1 MKPNVLVILPWLPYP
16 LNTGGN
22 QATFN
27 CIEALKKDLQFHI
40 AFMNG
45 SYEQERSLKQLWPD
59 IRFYRHSKP
68 KPKGFYAITSKIIE
82 RFERILFKNILQY
95 KIEES
100 YTKPNYQK
108 YYGFIEFINNI
119 IEKQHINIVQME
131 FMETID
137 YVYAVPTNIKTIFV
151 HHELGYVR
159 KGLYLKSVGVNN
171 DLYYKYIYRQAKQ
184 KEIGTLNYYNAI
196 ITVSSIDAEKL
207 KENGVTS
214 EIIPSFCIVQ
224 NKYSFKQIEK
234 YDEVLTFVGP
244 ENHPPN
250 KIGVIWFLD
259 MVWPIILRKSPN
271 IRLKIIGNWSET
283 TQKEFM
289 SRYKG
294 IQFTGFVN
302 NLQQELL
309 GSIMI
314 VPITIG
320 SGIRMKIQ
328 EAAKMGIPVI
338 TTTIGVEGI
347 PFRNGKECIIEDEPE
362 RFAEAI
368 LKLDSIQDQQ
378 ILANAAYKKI
388 TEIFDFE
395 ALRHSRLPIYK
406 KLANG

>member
-1 MKPNVLVILPWLPYP
+1 MKHNVLIILPWLPYP

-27 CIEALKKDLQFHI
+27 CIEALKNDIQFHI
-40 AFMNG
+40 AFMTG
-45 SYEQERSLKQLWPD
+45 SQEQERCLKKLWPD
-59 IRFYRHSKP
+59 IKFYRHNRP

-82 RFERILFKNILQY
+82 KLERTLFKNILQY
-95 KIEES
+95 KIEKS
-100 YTKPNYQK
+100 YIKHHYQR

-119 IEKQHINIVQME
+119 IEEHHIDIVQME

-137 YVYAVPTNIKTIFV
+137 YVYAIPDKVKKIFI

-159 KGLYLKSVGVNN
+159 KELYLKSIGVNN
-171 DLYYKYIYRQAKQ
+171 ELYYKYIYRQAKQ
-184 KEIGTLNYYNAI
+184 KEIGTLNYYDAV

-207 KENGVTS
+207 KRDGVTS

-234 YDEVLTFVGP
+234 YDKVLTFVGP

-250 KIGVIWFLD
+250 KIGITCFLD
-259 MVWPIILRKSPN
+259 NVWPSILEKEPCMK
-271 IRLKIIGNWSET
+271 LKIIGNWTET
-283 TQKEFM
+283 TQKDFYNK
-289 SRYKG
+289 YKG
-294 IQFTGFVN
+294 LQFTGFVKD
-302 NLQQELL
+302 LQQELL
-309 GSIMI
+309 GTIMI

-338 TTTIGVEGI
+338 TTTVGVEGI
-347 PFRNGKECIIEDEPE
+347 PFENRKECIIEDEPE
-362 RFAEAI
+362 KFAEAI
-368 LKLDSIQDQQ
+368 LKLNSIQDQQ

-388 TEIFDFE
+388 TEIFGFE
-395 ALRHSRLPIYK
+395 ALRQSRLPIYK